1 MSRACDFRH
10 MAACPASGYDRSRMK
25 PLRAET
31 VFQAGGLLAWA
42 VVGFASMAPL
52 AATIDREMLVKVPD
66 MVTPAQ
72 LATLTAVFWA
82 FVLGLFLAF
91 GLAFRANTRSVQGSP
106 PSRRSVVLLVLQVAL
121 AATMSSDMLYIVAA
135 EVPFVLA
142 GRAAA
147 AWMGAQAVATVG
159 LGLHA
164 FATGSAEP
172 LAGVQH
178 LGPAAVITLTLLSSL
193 SWQALAFGGGWLAA
207 AQVRS
212 RRELER
218 VNAELQAT
226 GDLLA
231 GSARMAERVR
241 IARELHDTM
250 GHHLTALSMELE
262 LAGRLAEGRTVA
274 PVQEAHAV
282 ARLLL
287 SDVREVVATMRE
299 DRGLDL
305 EAALATL
312 AAGIAEPRVALDLA
326 HDVGTI
332 SPVVAHALFRVAQE
346 ALTNAIRHADART
359 VRVTLGRGP
368 EGLELAVADDGRGAR
383 ALQPGHGLRGM
394 RERVEELGGRLE
406 IVTSP
411 GQGLTV
417 RAVLPGG
424 PEHG

>member
-1 MSRACDFRH
+1 
-10 MAACPASGYDRSRMK
+10 MK
-25 PLRAET
+25 PPRAET

-42 VVGFASMAPL
+42 VVGFASMTPL
-52 AATIDREMLVKVPD
+52 ADTIDREMLVKVPD

-82 FVLGLFLAF
+82 FVLGLFLVF
-91 GLAFRANTRSVQGSP
+91 GLAFRANTRVVQGPS
-106 PSRRSVVLLVLQVAL
+106 PSRKSVVLLVLQVAL
-121 AATMSSDMLYIVAA
+121 AATMSSDLLYIVAA

-147 AWMGAQAVATVG
+147 GWMGAQALATVG
-159 LGLHA
+159 LGLQA
-164 FATGSAEP
+164 FATGQAEP

-178 LGPAAVITLTLLSSL
+178 LGPAAVVTLTLLSAL

-218 VNAELQAT
+218 VHAELLAT
-226 GDLLA
+226 RELLA
-231 GSARMAERVR
+231 GSARLAERVR

-262 LAGRLAEGRTVA
+262 LAGRLAEGRTAA

-305 EAALATL
+305 ETALATL
-312 AAGIAEPRVALDLA
+312 AAGIAEPRVVLDLA
-326 HDVGTI
+326 EDVGTI
-332 SPVVAHALFRVAQE
+332 SPGVAHALFRVAQE
-346 ALTNAIRHADART
+346 ALTNVVRHANART
-359 VRVTLGRGP
+359 VRVTLARRQ
-368 EGLELAVADDGRGAR
+368 EGLELTVADDGRGAT

-394 RERVEELGGRLE
+394 RERIEELGGHLE
-406 IVTSP
+406 VVTSP
-411 GQGLTV
+411 GKGLTV
-417 RAVLPGG
+417 RADLPAGG
-424 PEHG
+424 EQR